1 MKYFNPEQILASA
14 RNSLKPALM
23 LTMGGTILG
32 GVLIYGL
39 FGIGNGSDGTGSL
52 LLHFIGGLL
61 CLFWALFGITAL
73 AHQLHMQIIDQEIP
87 DTVEAVAFVW
97 SRIQPLLLL
106 PAYAAGGLLALL
118 LGEMLLLV
126 LAKIP
131 GLGLLWLVLVGA
143 PLLLLNTVLVIVLL
157 LALFNIAARVAIS
170 DADADG
176 LRDSL
181 WLLLRDRLPE
191 LLIYNLGGVLAS
203 LLVAAVLLSPLWLGA
218 GVTWSLM
225 DVVAGNQL
233 LSIENASGFWGWLA
247 YMLSLLVFGALL
259 SVVAGVPGIVITHMT
274 LLLHLE
280 FEAGVDN
287 KNEKKPVAKKKA
299 AEENIDD
306 SAHSGGSGVVDA
318 PKAPEKKAAAK
329 AKPKPRTKP
338 KPRAKPKPKAEPKA
352 KPEAKS
358 EGNPEAEA

>member
-1 MKYFNPEQILASA
+1 MQYFNPNQILASA
-14 RNSLKPALM
+14 RNALKPALM

-32 GVLIYGL
+32 AVLIYGL
-39 FGIGNGSDGTGSL
+39 FGIGNATSGTGSL

-61 CLFWALFGITAL
+61 CLFWALFGLTAL
-73 AHQLHMQIIDQEIP
+73 AHQLHLQITNQEIP
-87 DTVEAVAFVW
+87 DTGEAIAFVW
-97 SRIQPLLLL
+97 SRIQPVLLL

-176 LRDSL
+176 LRDAL
-181 WLLLRDRLPE
+181 WHLLRDRLPE
-191 LLIYNLGGVLAS
+191 VLIYNLGGVLAS

-225 DVVAGNQL
+225 DVVVGEQL
-233 LSIENASGFWGWLA
+233 LRIVEASGFWGWLA

-280 FEAGVDN
+280 FESGV
-287 KNEKKPVAKKKA
+287 EKKGDKEPATEGA
-299 AEENIDD
+299 IDD
-306 SAHSGGSGVVDA
+306 SVHSGDSGVVDA
-318 PKAPEKKAAAK
+318 PKTPAKKTAS
-329 AKPKPRTKP
+329 KPKR
-338 KPRAKPKPKAEPKA
+338 KPRAKPKPKPKAEPKTE
-352 KPEAKS
+352 PEV
-358 EGNPEAEA
+358 NPDGEA